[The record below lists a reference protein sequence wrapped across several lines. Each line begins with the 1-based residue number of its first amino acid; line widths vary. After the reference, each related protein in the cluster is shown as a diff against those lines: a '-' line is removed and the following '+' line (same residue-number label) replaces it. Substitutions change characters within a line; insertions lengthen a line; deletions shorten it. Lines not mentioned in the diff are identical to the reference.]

1 MKIAVSIITAISII
15 LGSTNLR
22 PGIDTFNLNQIQ
34 KEIVSA
40 IDSVNQEKASDVIEK
55 EQANNNYEEE
65 EDIVHTVTFLAWDDS
80 VDFKIEIK
88 HGESLSYIPD
98 SEWENGIFEKWTRVD
113 TGETFRADTPIYED
127 VIYEPNYIYLEWFI
141 LNALGNGE
149 LDLKDCDPNE
159 IREIADYVRSI
170 QE

>member
-1 MKIAVSIITAISII
+1 MKIVVSIITVISIV
-15 LGSTNLR
+15 LGATNLR

-34 KEIVSA
+34 KEISSTLYS
-40 IDSVNQEKASDVIEK
+40 INQEKAIDMIEK
-55 EQANNNYEEE
+55 EQTNSIYEEE
-65 EDIVHTVTFLAWDDS
+65 EEIVHTVTFLTWDDS
-80 VDFKIEIK
+80 VDFTIEIK
-88 HGESLSYIPD
+88 HGECLSYIPD

-127 VIYEPNYIYLEWFI
+127 VVYEPNYIYLEWFI
-141 LNALGNGE
+141 LNALGIGE
-149 LDLKDCDPNE
+149 VNLQDCDPNE